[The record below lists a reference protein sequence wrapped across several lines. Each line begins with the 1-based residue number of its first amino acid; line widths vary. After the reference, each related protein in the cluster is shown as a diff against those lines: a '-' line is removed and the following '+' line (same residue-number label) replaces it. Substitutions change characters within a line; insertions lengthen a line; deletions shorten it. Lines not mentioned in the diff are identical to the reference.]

1 MPVKIADDAGL
12 QSLGIGGTLCYDSG
26 NEILGGRPMMRAVAT
41 LFLTLLLG
49 LPALAQD
56 FRAVARVEAAQS
68 HLIDQGDGAELVLA
82 LTQAVP
88 YRVFTLEGPDRVVLD
103 FREVAWGDLADGLNA
118 SEAVTGVATGGA
130 GAGWSRMVLTLAA
143 PMAVTRA
150 GMVTNAQD
158 GTAMVRLQLDPTD
171 RAGFAAA
178 AGPPA
183 GLNLPEAVLSAP
195 APSTAGDLI
204 MVALDPG
211 HGGVDPGAQRDGGD
225 EAELMLI
232 FALELREVLLRSGR
246 FDVVLTR
253 EGDWFVSLPER
264 VTIARRAGADIFLS
278 LHADALAEG
287 RASGATVYTLSDT
300 ASDEAS
306 AALAEA
312 HDRADL
318 LAGVDL
324 AGNADEVAGVLNDL
338 ARTETAPRS
347 AALADQIVA
356 GLGTAGAPLYSH
368 PRLEAG
374 FSVLKAAD
382 IPSVLLE
389 LGFLSDSD
397 DLDNL
402 RDAAWRARIQAGLR
416 DAMLAW
422 AEADAVQ
429 STLLRQ

>member
-1 MPVKIADDAGL
+1 MI
-12 QSLGIGGTLCYDSG
+12 
-26 NEILGGRPMMRAVAT
+26 RAVAT
-41 LFLTLLLG
+41 LILTFWLS

-56 FRAVARVEAAQS
+56 FRAVARVEAGAS
-68 HLIDQGDGAELVLA
+68 HLVDDGHGAELVLV
-82 LTQAVP
+82 LSQAVP
-88 YRVFTLEGPDRVVLD
+88 YRVFTLQSPDRVVLD
-103 FREVAWGDLADGLNA
+103 FREVAWGDLAETLDA
-118 SEAVTGVATGGA
+118 ADAITSVATGGA
-130 GAGWSRMVLTLAA
+130 GAGWSRMVLTLAD
-143 PMAVTRA
+143 PMRVAQA
-150 GMVTNAQD
+150 GMTTSPGD
-158 GTAMVRLQLDPTD
+158 GSAEVRVRLVPVD
-171 RAGFAAA
+171 RDSFAAS

-183 GLNLPEAVLSAP
+183 GISLPEAVLSAP
-195 APSTAGDLI
+195 EPATPGGLI

-211 HGGVDPGAQRDGGD
+211 HGGVDPGAQRGGTD
-225 EAELMLI
+225 EADLMLI

-264 VTIARRAGADIFLS
+264 VTIARSAGADIFLS

-324 AGNADEVAGVLNDL
+324 AGNDDQVADVLIDL
-338 ARTETAPRS
+338 ARMETAPRS
-347 AALADQIVA
+347 VVLADRIVA
-356 GLGTAGAPLYSH
+356 GLQAAGAPLHGH

-389 LGFLSDSD
+389 LGFLSDAQ
-397 DLDNL
+397 DLANL
-402 RDAAWRARIQAGLR
+402 QDAAWRARVQEGLR

-422 AEADAVQ
+422 AEEDAVQ